1 MSRALSRQNRSVLK
15 SPTTA
20 WGICLAV
27 VYVLYT
33 IVPLIFFND
42 GGQRIA
48 GMPSLLFWFTLLP
61 WIIPGMM
68 LVLYIIDGRMMRELA
83 EDGADE

>member
-1 MSRALSRQNRSVLK
+1 MWK
-15 SPTTA
+15 TPTMA
-20 WGICLAV
+20 WIICLIAV
-27 VYVLYT
+27 YGLYT
-33 IVPLIFFND
+33 VVPLIFFND

-48 GMPSLLFWFTLLP
+48 GMPSMLFWFTLLP

-68 LVLYIIDGRMMRELA
+68 FVLYLVDGRMMRELA